1 MVVFRFSAKHI
12 FVFTF
17 IIGLLS
23 GCNDPKNE
31 QVLLIAAS
39 ANTQF
44 AIKKIIQKFTK
55 TTGIRCELIV
65 GSSGKHT
72 AQILQGA
79 PYHIFLS
86 ADQKY
91 PKLINNNGLTSEPPV
106 TYGYGQLVLWTTNKK
121 IEATIENITS
131 TTVKRIAIPDPDLA
145 PYGEAAMDV
154 LNYYQIYER
163 VKPKLVFAESVSQ
176 VNHFVL
182 TGAVGLGFTSLSTV
196 IAKNTKDKG
205 RWLQVPSISYKPI
218 AQDAVLITKNNTE
231 IEASKKFME
240 FIISDEAGKILKNF
254 GYLLPGS
261 L

>member
-1 MVVFRFSAKHI
+1 MVVFRFSAKHF
-12 FVFTF
+12 FVFAFLT
-17 IIGLLS
+17 GLLL
-23 GCNDPKNE
+23 GCYDTKKE
-31 QVLLIAAS
+31 QVLHVAAS

-44 AIKKIIQKFTK
+44 AMKKILQKFTK

-79 PYHIFLS
+79 PYHVFLS

-91 PKLINNNGLTSEPPV
+91 PQFIYENGLASEPPV

-121 IEATIENITS
+121 IEAKIADIINDK
-131 TTVKRIAIPDPDLA
+131 VQRIAIPDPDLA

-154 LNYYQIYER
+154 LHYYQIYEN

-182 TGAVGLGFTSLSTV
+182 TGAVELGFTSLSTV
-196 IAKNTKDKG
+196 IAKDTKDKG

-254 GYLLPGS
+254 GYLLPDS